1 MINND
6 DNDNPTIISN
16 SKTCIR
22 VARLISSDSVNP
34 DRLTRTKKSNVKFK
48 NNHQY
53 KQSASFGGD
62 QQSEPHCNPSTKS
75 KQTSA
80 QMAMTFMLTSI

>member
-48 NNHQY
+48 KHQY

-75 KQTSA
+75 EQTA
-80 QMAMTFMLTSI
+80 QMAMTFMQTSI

>member
-16 SKTCIR
+16 SKT
-22 VARLISSDSVNP
+22 VRLISSDSVNP

-48 NNHQY
+48 KHQY

-75 KQTSA
+75 EQTA

>member
-16 SKTCIR
+16 SKT
-22 VARLISSDSVNP
+22 VRLISSDSVNP

-62 QQSEPHCNPSTKS
+62 QQSESHCNPSTKS
-75 KQTSA
+75 EQTA

>member
-48 NNHQY
+48 KHQY

-80 QMAMTFMLTSI
+80 QMAMTFMLTSL